1 MAKIITVPNPVLR
14 EKSKEVLLTDK
25 KTLELVKLLK
35 ETLTITEGGIKGVGL
50 AAVQIG
56 ILKRIFIAYSKKSK
70 KFLTFINP
78 AIIWR
83 SKVLIE
89 GVPESNN
96 KYEGCL
102 SVPNRWAILKRFKAI
117 KIKYQTESG
126 QIQTR
131 KFSGIMAVVIQHE
144 YDHLNG
150 ILFVDRALELKAK
163 IYELIKDEDGK
174 ESLREINL
182 MSNYSNYSK

>member
-1 MAKIITVPNPVLR
+1 MAKIMTIPDPLLR
-14 EKSKEVLLTDK
+14 QRSKEVPQINK
-25 KTLELVKLLK
+25 KALDLVKQLK

-56 ILKRIFIAYSKKSK
+56 ILKRVFLAYSKKSK

-78 AIIWR
+78 VIIWH

-102 SVPNRWAILKRFKAI
+102 SVPNRWAILKRFNAV

-131 KFSGIMAVVIQHE
+131 KFSGIIAVVIQHE

-150 ILFVDRALELKAK
+150 ILFIDRALEQKAK
-163 IYELIKDEDGK
+163 IYELVIDEEGK
-174 ESLREINL
+174 EKLKEI
-182 MSNYSNYSK
+182 KI